1 MIHVLPAILFFLLD
15 TPQSLWQVC
24 IMSNAEGC
32 NNIGNDFLSHQ
43 LDLQGLFRA
52 LNVRPR
58 KHIVQCDQVKGAC
71 NVTPVWAPA

>member
-1 MIHVLPAILFFLLD
+1 MLPVILFFLLD
-15 TPQSLWQVC
+15 TPHNLWQVAGSFC
-24 IMSNAEGC
+24 GEF
-32 NNIGNDFLSHQ
+32 NNIRNDFLSHQ

-71 NVTPVWAPA
+71 NVTPV